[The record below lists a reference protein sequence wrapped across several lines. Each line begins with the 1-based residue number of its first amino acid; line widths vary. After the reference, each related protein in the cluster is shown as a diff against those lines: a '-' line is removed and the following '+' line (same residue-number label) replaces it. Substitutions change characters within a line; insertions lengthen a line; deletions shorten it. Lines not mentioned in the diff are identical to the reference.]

1 MKGANGLLRA
11 KKAVIQCV
19 MLLAGAAMVC
29 VGAMRGEADTVL
41 AKAIRL
47 CLECV
52 GIGQGKGKQKEKE
65 NEKAVAFTDPIQRIC
80 AGGGNARN
88 KHTPAEFFKG
98 QHLYGRRQGG
108 LRTGA

>member
-11 KKAVIQCV
+11 KAVIQCV

-52 GIGQGKGKQKEKE
+52 GIG
-65 NEKAVAFTDPIQRIC
+65 
-80 AGGGNARN
+80 
-88 KHTPAEFFKG
+88 
-98 QHLYGRRQGG
+98 
-108 LRTGA
+108 

>member
-41 AKAIRL
+41 AKKRVTHSDIIYNQCR
-47 CLECV
+47 
-52 GIGQGKGKQKEKE
+52 KQYDRK
-65 NEKAVAFTDPIQRIC
+65 QQHRI
-80 AGGGNARN
+80 
-88 KHTPAEFFKG
+88 F
-98 QHLYGRRQGG
+98 
-108 LRTGA
+108 

>member
-47 CLECV
+47 CWSVWEL
-52 GIGQGKGKQKEKE
+52 
-65 NEKAVAFTDPIQRIC
+65 D
-80 AGGGNARN
+80 
-88 KHTPAEFFKG
+88 
-98 QHLYGRRQGG
+98 
-108 LRTGA
+108 

>member
-52 GIGQGKGKQKEKE
+52 GI
-65 NEKAVAFTDPIQRIC
+65 A
-80 AGGGNARN
+80 
-88 KHTPAEFFKG
+88 
-98 QHLYGRRQGG
+98 
-108 LRTGA
+108 

>member
-52 GIGQGKGKQKEKE
+52 GIEKEKE
-65 NEKAVAFTDPIQRIC
+65 KEKAVAFTDPIQRIC

-98 QHLYGRRQGG
+98 
-108 LRTGA
+108 

>member
-11 KKAVIQCV
+11 KKVVIQCV

-52 GIGQGKGKQKEKE
+52 GIG
-65 NEKAVAFTDPIQRIC
+65 
-80 AGGGNARN
+80 
-88 KHTPAEFFKG
+88 
-98 QHLYGRRQGG
+98 
-108 LRTGA
+108 